1 MYLVCCPNLHMQSM
15 IDGLASV
22 HVTGIELNLMDIEF
36 DSHNHIFVEQ
46 NLNQFDYVIIPSPTV
61 IDYLKDVIKLAQKP
75 TFITV
80 GPASAT
86 KLSKL
91 TDKEVIYPT
100 LGAGGAA
107 LFNEKLLNLDL
118 QNKMVLVIKGE
129 GGSEQLFLNMAGH
142 SIKWTAIDI
151 YKRIKHPIDSDE
163 FKKMLLIDGVKGI
176 IITSSSLVEWLF
188 EQAKIS
194 NCLELLKNCLFLT
207 MHSRIEKKLIEF
219 GAFKVLLSERTDRK
233 SIIELIKGLE

>member
-15 IDGLASV
+15 IDGLASI
-22 HVTGIELNLMDIEF
+22 HVNGIELNIMDIEF
-36 DSHNHIFVEQ
+36 DNHNQIFVQQ

-61 IDYLKDVIKLAQKP
+61 IDYLREVIKLAKKP

-80 GPASAT
+80 GPASAS

-107 LFNEKLLNLDL
+107 LFNEKLLDLGL
-118 QNKMVLVIKGE
+118 QNKMVLVIKGD
-129 GGSEQLFLNMAGH
+129 GGSEQLFLNMARH
-142 SIKWTAIDI
+142 NIKWTTIDI
-151 YKRIKHPIDSDE
+151 YKRIKRHIDPDD
-163 FKKMLLIDGVKGI
+163 FKKMLLIDGIKGI
-176 IITSSSLVEWLF
+176 VVTSSGLVEWLF

-194 NCLELLKNCLFLT
+194 NCLELLRNCLFLT
-207 MHSRIEKKLIEF
+207 MHSRIEQKLIQS

-233 SIIELIKGLE
+233 SIIELIKGLK